1 MELKKVTSKHI
12 LKSTLT
18 PTLRRREMNMAD
30 RLSMMDKSN
39 SLSSLGRDSVR
50 HNNGSETHLV
60 RFY

>member
-18 PTLRRREMNMAD
+18 PTLRRREMNMTD

-39 SLSSLGRDSVR
+39 SLSSLGRDSAR

-60 RFY
+60 RFH